1 MGSELVQHKL
11 GDLVHVTDYVAN
23 GSFATLKENVR
34 YLSSPGFAI
43 LIRTVDFNGGW
54 NGDYVWVGEQA
65 YTFLS
70 KSKLSPGDLVMSN
83 VGSVGIVFRVPNLGT
98 PMTLGP
104 NAVMCRS
111 INQSLLDQAFLYYY
125 FLSQAGQE
133 LLRSISSGS
142 VQLKFNKTD
151 LRNSTLLLPDIR
163 IQRAASRILNLID
176 DRIDLLRQTNAAL
189 ESIAQA
195 LFKSWFIDFD
205 PVRAKAD
212 GREPEGMD
220 AATAALFPAEF
231 EESALGLIPKNW
243 RVGSVYEVANVIYG
257 APFSSKQFNTDANG
271 HPLVRIRDL
280 RDEAP
285 GVWTPEVHPKGY
297 LLRPGD
303 IVVGMDG
310 EFRAYLWG
318 GVPAWMNQ
326 RVCCFQPV
334 APHCAAFVRCAIAGP
349 LAHIEATEVATTVI
363 HLGKGDIDRFMVV
376 VPPADVASA
385 FANVADPLYTR
396 IVTNKAHARQLS
408 ELRDALLPRLISGKL
423 RLPEAQE
430 QVEDALA

>member
-1 MGSELVQHKL
+1 MQSDWTQTTWGYL
-11 GDLVHVTDYVAN
+11 
-23 GSFATLKENVR
+23 ATLEYGKAIRGYQDVVAPFPVYGTNGPVGWHTEPLCDRPGVIIGR
-34 YLSSPGFAI
+34 KGAYRGVHYSRTPFFVIDTAFYLKPKVKLDMRWAYYQLLTANI
-43 LIRTVDFNGGW
+43 NGM
-54 NGDYVWVGEQA
+54 D
-65 YTFLS
+65 
-70 KSKLSPGDLVMSN
+70 
-83 VGSVGIVFRVPNLGT
+83 
-98 PMTLGP
+98 
-104 NAVMCRS
+104 
-111 INQSLLDQAFLYYY
+111 
-125 FLSQAGQE
+125 
-133 LLRSISSGS
+133 SGS
-142 VQLKFNKTD
+142 AIPSTSRDEFYKLPVAVPPFDEQVQIADALM
-151 LRNSTLLLPDIR
+151 LL
-163 IQRAASRILNLID
+163 D
-176 DRIDLLRQTNAAL
+176 DRISLLRQTNATL

-195 LFKSWFIDFD
+195 LFKSWFIAFD
-205 PVRAKAD
+205 PVRAKAE

-231 EESALGLIPKNW
+231 EESALGLIPKSW
-243 RVGSVYEVANVIYG
+243 RVGSMYEVANVIYG

-376 VPPADVASA
+376 VPPAAVASA

-423 RLPEAQE
+423 RLAEAKE